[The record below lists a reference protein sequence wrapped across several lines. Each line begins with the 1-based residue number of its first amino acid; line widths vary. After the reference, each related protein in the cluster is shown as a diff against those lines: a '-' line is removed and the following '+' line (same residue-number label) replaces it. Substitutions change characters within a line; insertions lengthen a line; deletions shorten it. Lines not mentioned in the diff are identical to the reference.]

1 MSAYRRTMK
10 TPGTVIAIGN
20 QKGGTGKSTVT
31 VHLAA
36 ALGLTGKRC
45 LILDLD
51 PASGATKHLGV
62 PVDTFAGTLELLT
75 ADEPLESYVVTKGM
89 PTGVELVPSRPQLAE
104 LEASLCRFTDRTR
117 LLERAIDEAR
127 SGYDYVFLDTSPSA
141 GFATTV
147 AAYSAAEWFLLT
159 AFPHPLSLAG
169 LSEAFRDIADV
180 RRLRNP
186 SLEVLGVL
194 LTNVDRRAKRMR
206 MQIDA
211 AIEQAVPGRLFKTSI
226 SQAIAFPEASGLGCT
241 VFQLPAGSQGS
252 SALQFLDVAWE
263 VAHRVAGRE
272 AFLRGELGPA
282 LHTPSAQIKNQLVA

>member
-1 MSAYRRTMK
+1 MPINEKTMSTQ
-10 TPGTVIAIGN
+10 GTVIAIGN

-62 PVDTFAGTLELLT
+62 PVDTYAGTLELIT
-75 ADEPLESYVVTKGM
+75 TDDPLETFVVTKGL

-104 LEASLCRFTDRTR
+104 LEASLSRFTDRTR
-117 LLERAIDEAR
+117 LLERTIDEAR
-127 SGYDYVFLDTSPSA
+127 TGYDFVLLDTSPSA
-141 GFATTV
+141 GFSTTV

-206 MQIDA
+206 TQIDA
-211 AIEQAVPGRLFKTSI
+211 AIEQAVPGRLFTTSI

-241 VFQLPAGSQGS
+241 VFQLPAGSQS
-252 SALQFLDVAWE
+252 ASALQFLDLAWE
-263 VAHRVAGRE
+263 VTHRVTGRD

-282 LHTPSAQIKNQLVA
+282 LQSPSTLPKNQLVA